1 MTSTWSDLFERASAY
16 GVSRDRIAAE
26 FERVRTDE

>member
-16 GVSRDRIAAE
+16 NVSHERIATE